1 MLKVSARAR
10 ERVRSLAA
18 RAGVEAQLRSGYRL
32 VNRAARREARDNEH
46 LRVVLAASL
55 TSDASCI
62 DVGAH
67 DGGVLREI
75 VRCAPQGRHIAYEPI
90 PELAAALA
98 RDHPQVDVR
107 AAALS
112 DHDGEAGFLH
122 DLTEPMRSTLHA
134 HAFTDRGSATTISV
148 RVERLDGALPTNYVP
163 ALVKIDVE
171 GAEAE
176 VLRGAVE
183 TLRRHRPIVVF
194 EHGAGGESSPGEV
207 YSILVDETGYR
218 IFDLDGAGPY
228 SLAEFEATYPQPTMW
243 NWIARP

>member
-1 MLKVSARAR
+1 MLRVSARAR

-18 RAGVEAQLRSGYRL
+18 RAGVESWVTGAYHAF
-32 VNRAARREARDNEH
+32 NKAARREALDHEH
-46 LRVVLAASL
+46 LRVLLAGSLAA
-55 TSDASCI
+55 DASCI

-75 VRCAPQGRHIAYEPI
+75 VRCSPKGRHIAYEPL

-98 RDHPQVDVR
+98 RDFPQVDVR
-107 AAALS
+107 TAALS
-112 DHDGEAGFLH
+112 DHDGEASFLH
-122 DLTEPMRSTLHA
+122 DRTEPMRSTLHA
-134 HAFTDRGSATTISV
+134 HAFTDLENAREIPV
-148 RVERLDGALPTNYVP
+148 RVERLDGALPGDYVP

-183 TLRRHRPIVVF
+183 TLRRHRPVVVF
-194 EHGAGGESSPGEV
+194 EHGAGGSSSPAEV
-207 YSILVDETGYR
+207 YSILVDQAGYR
-218 IFDLDGAGPY
+218 IFDLDGMGPY